1 MPVPSNKNR
10 RLKMKIGIIS
20 CSDGIKNTEKQTGK
34 YRELIS
40 FLEGLDI
47 EIERAA
53 TIFRKENHIYSG
65 KPKERAVW
73 LNRLF
78 ADSEIS
84 YIFDLSGG
92 DSGNE
97 ILEYLDYDI
106 IKNSKAIYCGYSDL
120 STVIN
125 AIYTKS
131 EKKSYYY
138 NIWNLLS
145 DKNGKEQKKWF
156 KEVFIEGKY
165 SKEKL
170 KIEYGDWID
179 GEILGGNLR
188 CFSKVIGTEYMP
200 DFTGKNILIE
210 AWSGDEARFR
220 TYLYQMKHAGIFKKV
235 KGVILGTFTE
245 LEKEKSCEYIY
256 NMAKDITE
264 VENIVKLSNIG
275 HNSDSYTILIG

>member
-1 MPVPSNKNR
+1 
-10 RLKMKIGIIS
+10 MKIGIIS
-20 CSDGIKNTEKQTGK
+20 CSDGLKNTEKQTGK

-47 EIERAA
+47 EIEKAA

-65 KPKERAVW
+65 KPEERAGW

-78 ADSEIS
+78 ADKEIS

-97 ILEYLDYDI
+97 ILEYLDYDM
-106 IKNSKAIYCGYSDL
+106 IKNSKAVYCGYSDL

-131 EKKSYYY
+131 GKKSYYY

-145 DKNGKEQKKWF
+145 EKNGEEQKKWF
-156 KEVFIEGKY
+156 KEIFIQGKY
-165 SKEKL
+165 SIENL
-170 KIEYGDWID
+170 KKEYGEWID
-179 GEILGGNLR
+179 GEVLGGNLR

-220 TYLYQMKHAGIFKKV
+220 TYLYQMKQAGIFKKV

-245 LEKEKSCEYIY
+245 LEKEKSSEYIY
-256 NMAKDITE
+256 NMAKEITE
-264 VENIVKLSNIG
+264 VENIVKLSNLG
-275 HNSDSYTILIG
+275 HNSDSYTILMG

>member
-1 MPVPSNKNR
+1 
-10 RLKMKIGIIS
+10 MKIGIIS

-34 YRELIS
+34 YREIIS

-78 ADSEIS
+78 ADNEIS

-92 DSGNE
+92 DSANE

-106 IKNSKAIYCGYSDL
+106 IRNSKSVYCGYSDL

-125 AIYTKS
+125 AIYAKS
-131 EKKSYYY
+131 GKKSYYY

-156 KEVFIEGKY
+156 KDIFIEGKY
-165 SKEKL
+165 SKENL

-235 KGVILGTFTE
+235 NGVILGTFTE

-256 NMAKDITE
+256 NMAKEITE
-264 VENIVKLSNIG
+264 VENIVKLSNVG
-275 HNSDSYTILIG
+275 HNTDSYTILMG